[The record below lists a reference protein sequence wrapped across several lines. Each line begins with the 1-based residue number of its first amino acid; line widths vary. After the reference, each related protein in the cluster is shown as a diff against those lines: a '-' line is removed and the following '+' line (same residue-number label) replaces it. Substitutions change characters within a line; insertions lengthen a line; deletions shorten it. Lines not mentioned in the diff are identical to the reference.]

1 MGRLG
6 VAVRTTMPGIVVGGS
21 VAVLSVWVLVLVA
34 GPIDTSDFWFHAK
47 MGEVYASEGP
57 WPAGDPL
64 LHTAHEEAPVQHE
77 WLFGVLVHAVERG
90 FGFSGLRV
98 FHGLTVVGLCAL
110 LASIFWRESRS
121 RIATCAALGVFLAL
135 TWPRLIQLRP
145 DLVSFWAVFLLYRL
159 LLESGEI
166 PSGRRIA
173 AACGLAWVW
182 ANSHSLFGLGPLLV
196 GTALLGVG
204 LRAALRSGFRV
215 PGSGVEGA
223 LARRL
228 ALALV
233 LMLLVSLLNPR
244 GWDQLLTF
252 FTSSRETGIWAIHD
266 EWSPFSPFS
275 YAAQQRGSGVSLLA
289 WGLVDGLF
297 VTLGVTAMI
306 AGMAFLRRRSEATLR
321 AIDPVSFGLA
331 LASCVAVLVSVRF
344 FWMLV
349 FVLFFALRQLR
360 LASNAS
366 SGART
371 ALAWLCALGSLAV
384 VASVPQYG
392 GYAERALRLPDT
404 WDEYWSQPWSGR
416 GYPVAGMRF
425 LADSGVEGNLFNR
438 YTAGGFLGYWLAPG
452 LRTFVD
458 GRTEHYPAEVLEDYF
473 RITRRREVRPGET
486 ALEALDRRRVDF
498 YVGIGMPVAGAHLYT
513 TANLEN
519 APGWIPVFRTPGHAI
534 YLRTNARNRENLE
547 RIAAYYDSEAVPF
560 DPARGFEPD
569 RVVAEAPDWAVAHGV
584 LSERHEEWSGA
595 RSSAD
600 PGERFEALDA
610 LARNYALL
618 GAYETQVALDREAIA
633 MRPDA
638 RAARRRLVYGLLHA
652 GRVPEALE
660 SARDLAR
667 LDPRG
672 RRTLAFVRVARDY
685 AGRRQTEQTDVF
697 ARARSEYVEK
707 RRTGGH
713 DTREEGWLIPADT
726 VLGELPLLT
735 PQEMY
740 ACCREFE

>member
-1 MGRLG
+1 
-6 VAVRTTMPGIVVGGS
+6 MPGIVAGGS

-57 WPAGDPL
+57 WPSADPL
-64 LHTAHEEAPVQHE
+64 LHTAHEDAPVQHE

-90 FGFSGLRV
+90 FGFQGLRV
-98 FHGLTVVGLCAL
+98 FHGLAVVGLCAL
-110 LASIFWRESRS
+110 LASIFWRGSRS
-121 RIATCAALGVFLAL
+121 WVATCAALCVFLAL
-135 TWPRLIQLRP
+135 TWPRLIQMRP
-145 DLVSFWAVFLLYRL
+145 DLVTFWAVFLLYRL
-159 LLESGEI
+159 LLESGEV

-173 AACGLAWVW
+173 ATCGLAWVW
-182 ANSHSLFGLGPLLV
+182 VNFHSLFGVGPLLL
-196 GTALLGVG
+196 GAALLGVG
-204 LRAALRSGFRV
+204 LRAAMRSTFRV
-215 PGSGVEGA
+215 PGPGVEGA

-252 FTSSRETGIWAIHD
+252 FTSSAEAGIWAIHD

-289 WGLVDGLF
+289 WGLADGLF
-297 VTLGVTAMI
+297 VMLGVTAVI
-306 AGMAFLRRRSEATLR
+306 AGIAFLRRRSEETLR

-344 FWMLV
+344 FWMLA
-349 FVLFFALRQLR
+349 FVLFFALRSLR
-360 LASNAS
+360 PVSSASG
-366 SGART
+366 GART
-371 ALAWLCALGSLAV
+371 AVTWLCALASLAV

-404 WDEYWSQPWSGR
+404 WQEYWSQPWSGR
-416 GYPVAGMRF
+416 GYPVSGMRF

-438 YTAGGFLGYWLAPG
+438 YTVGGFLGYWLAPQ

-458 GRTEHYPAEVLEDYF
+458 GRTEHYPTEVLEDYF
-473 RITRRREVRPGET
+473 RITRRREVRPGEST
-486 ALEALDRRRVDF
+486 LEALDRRRVDF
-498 YVGIGMPVAGAHLYT
+498 YVGVGMPVLGAHIYT

-534 YLRTNARNRENLE
+534 YLRANARNRENLE
-547 RIAAYYDSEAVPF
+547 RISAYYESEAVPF
-560 DPARGFEPD
+560 DPERGFEPD
-569 RVVAEAPDWAVAHGV
+569 RVVAEAPSWAVAHGV
-584 LSERHEEWSGA
+584 LPERHEEWSAA

-600 PGERFEALDA
+600 PKERFEALDA
-610 LARNYALL
+610 LARSYALL
-618 GAYETQVALDREAIA
+618 GAYETQIALDREALA
-633 MRPDA
+633 MHSDA
-638 RAARRRLVYGLLHA
+638 GAARRRLVYGLLRA
-652 GRVPEALE
+652 GRVPEALQA
-660 SARDLAR
+660 ARDLAR
-667 LDPRG
+667 FDPRG
-672 RRTLAFVRVARDY
+672 LRSLSFVRAARSY
-685 AGRRQTEQTDVF
+685 AGRHRTEQTDAF
-697 ARARSEYVEK
+697 AKARGQYVER
-707 RRTGGH
+707 RRTEGH
-713 DTREEGWLIPADT
+713 NAREEGWLIPADS

-735 PQEMY
+735 PEEMQ